1 MISADERFMEELAAR
16 VAAKVVD
23 ALHAAPVLQPRL
35 LSVPQAAMVLGRTE
49 GAVRQL
55 IVTGKLKNA
64 SPDGRVQ
71 IDSKD
76 IDILIRNSKR

>member
-1 MISADERFMEELAAR
+1 MIPADERFLEELAAR
-16 VAAKVVD
+16 VAEKVVH
-23 ALHAAPVLQPRL
+23 ALQTAPVLQPRL
-35 LSVPQAAMVLGRTE
+35 LSVPQAAMVLGRSE
-49 GAVRQL
+49 KAVRHL
-55 IVTGKLKNA
+55 LVSGRLKNA